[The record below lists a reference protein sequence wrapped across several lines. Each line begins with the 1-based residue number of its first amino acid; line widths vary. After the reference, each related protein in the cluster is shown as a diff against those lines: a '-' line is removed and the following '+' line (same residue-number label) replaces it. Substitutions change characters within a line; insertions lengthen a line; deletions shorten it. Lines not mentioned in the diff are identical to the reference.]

1 MKNSV
6 GFNTGVNYNYPD
18 NCTNFMCNISM
29 IIHKL
34 SIQSSRENKSFNEYF
49 HVEEQAS
56 FSLKQAQSLLQ
67 IFWRFERSEQVLKLM
82 SDKSYER
89 RRLEMFFYKCKE
101 ET

>member
-1 MKNSV
+1 MKNSR

-18 NCTNFMCNISM
+18 NCTIFMCN

-34 SIQSSRENKSFNEYF
+34 SIQSSREKKSFNESF
-49 HVEEQAS
+49 HVEEQARLG
-56 FSLKQAQSLLQ
+56 LKQAQSLLQ
-67 IFWRFERSEQVLKLM
+67 IFWRFERFEQVLKLM

-89 RRLEMFFYKCKE
+89 RRPEMFFYKFKE